1 MEAKRLPI
9 VARACT
15 GIVAARDIAPATK
28 RDYVKSGVWF
38 ARLISTPH
46 AKRKAIKTSGR
57 DANPMLLVRRRAAGV
72 ARGEKG

>member
-1 MEAKRLPI
+1 MQAKRLPI
-9 VARACT
+9 GARACI
-15 GIVAARDIAPATK
+15 GIVAARDKAPAIE
-28 RDYVKSGVWF
+28 RDNVKSGIWF
-38 ARLISTPH
+38 ARLIGPFH